1 MVAVAYG
8 TFNRRLL
15 SRPLNVTRQLIVT
28 ALKGICRQWNAPAF
42 LALMKSL
49 PVEGAAFEPQTTGG
63 IQQKF
68 RIALSIVFRMRQRR
82 QGHVL
87 RAPCGML
94 RDQAAQHS
102 ARAALQHDA
111 VRFPQQLSDA
121 LGE

>member
-42 LALMKSL
+42 PALMKSL

-68 RIALSIVFRMRQRR
+68 RIALSIVFRLRQRR

-87 RAPCGML
+87 PPPCGML
-94 RDQAAQHS
+94 GEPAARS
-102 ARAALQHDA
+102 FTR
-111 VRFPQQLSDA
+111 P
-121 LGE
+121 